1 MTLEELDFPKSFF
14 EDEVREGFFISNM
27 MKRNWAAQIQAMAE
41 VDRICKILGI
51 KWFLDSGTLLGAVRH
66 KGFIPW
72 DDDVDI
78 IMTRKDVNIF
88 IKEAPKYI
96 KEDHVI
102 VSPLIRPD
110 IESSVIRF
118 NTSTRVDSG
127 KEFLDSHFGFPYA
140 AGVDIIV
147 LDAVYEDK
155 ELEKMRKSVYCDIM
169 DALRL
174 CSADREEGKEED
186 EDKKKDKD
194 IDKDRAKVK
203 EKGKYKEEF
212 KKALEKVEKETGMVT
227 DKSKNMLNELCKINL
242 KWLESLSE
250 DDEKADKTKLCLYW
264 NNETMVEYERAWYA
278 DVTYIPFEGI
288 MMPAP
293 IGYEDILKGLY
304 GNKKYILK
312 GGASHDY
319 PGYEKQ
325 EKKFKERLGNVNYR
339 RYTMTSENILSKRE
353 EGLKEKLDYQINL
366 IKKLA
371 NTDILIRADGAQRA
385 QLLINAQKITAGL
398 IDRLSEVYDS
408 AFEEGKEAI
417 LSLNR
422 MAQTIFEAFEAWN
435 DGCAAKISLAASE
448 MEAAVNTSFRE
459 RKEILFL
466 PVRADWWNTM
476 EPVWKVAVAD
486 KKAKVKIMPVKW
498 YDKSIYGEVGEAHEV
513 AGDYPDDMDIIS
525 EAEYD
530 ISKKCPSCIV
540 IQFPFD
546 STNAE
551 ITVDEK
557 YFSYKLRKYTDKL
570 IYIPCYDVAT
580 PKEEDSVSQSAIKKL
595 IEQPAVAFSDM
606 VILPTEGMRKL
617 YIETLSELMGDD
629 TKDMWEKKIKS
640 MEKMGIAELRSLF
653 G

>member
-14 EDEVREGFFISNM
+14 EDEVREGFFVSNM
-27 MKRNWAAQIQAMAE
+27 MKRNWAAQIQAIAE

-51 KWFLDSGTLLGAVRH
+51 KWFMDSGTLLGAVRH

-78 IMTRKDVNIF
+78 IMTRKDVNVF
-88 IKEAPKYI
+88 VKEAPKYI
-96 KEDHVI
+96 KEGYSV
-102 VSPLIRPD
+102 VTPFTGPD
-110 IESSVIRF
+110 VENSVIRM
-118 NTSTRVDSG
+118 NTSKYVDIG
-127 KEFLDSHFGFPYA
+127 KEFLDEHCGFPYG

-155 ELEKMRKSVYCDIM
+155 ELEAERKKIFCDIVE
-169 DALRL
+169 ATRL
-174 CSADREEGKEED
+174 CWTVKDEED
-186 EDKKKDKD
+186 EEKDED
-194 IDKDRAKVK
+194 K
-203 EKGKYKEEF
+203 EKAEEKAETREKYREKFE
-212 KKALEKVEKETGMVT
+212 KALEKAEKETGIIT
-227 DKSKNMLNELCKINL
+227 DRSKNMHNELCRMYI
-242 KWLESLSE
+242 KWVESLSE

-264 NNETMVEYERAWYA
+264 NNEIMVEYERAWYA

-293 IGYEDILKGLY
+293 IGYEDIIKGLY

-319 PGYEKQ
+319 PGYGSQ
-325 EKKFKERLGNVNYR
+325 EKKFKECLGNVNYR
-339 RYTMTSENILSKRE
+339 RYTMTSQHISSKRAE
-353 EGLKEKLDYQINL
+353 HLKDRIADRINA

-371 NTDILIRADGAQRA
+371 DSKILTEVNAAQRIK
-385 QLLINAQKITAGL
+385 LLIIIQELTAGL
-398 IDRLSEVYDS
+398 IERLSAVYDS
-408 AFEEGKEAI
+408 SFEEGKAAI
-417 LSLNR
+417 SSLNKL
-422 MAQTIFEAFEAWN
+422 AQTIFAVFESWDENSA
-435 DGCAAKISLAASE
+435 DKISCDISE
-448 MEAAVNTSFRE
+448 MEAVVNNSFKE

-466 PVRADWWNTM
+466 PVRAAWWNTM
-476 EPVWKVAVAD
+476 EPVWKIAAAD
-486 KKAKVKIMPVKW
+486 KKANVNVMPIKW
-498 YDKSIYGEVGEAHEV
+498 YDKSIYGDIGEAHEV
-513 AGDYPDDMDIIS
+513 AEDYPSDMKILS
-525 EAEYD
+525 EDEYD
-530 ISKKCPSCIV
+530 ILKKRPSCIV

-551 ITVDEK
+551 IIIDEK
-557 YFSYKLRKYTDKL
+557 YFSYKLREYTDKL

-580 PKEEDSVSQSAIKKL
+580 PREEDKVSKSAIKNL

-617 YIETLSELMGDD
+617 YIETLSELMGED